1 MDLLKLIA
9 PLKSGHCF
17 YKQMLLIR
25 TNNETITLP
34 RNCYAKSS
42 FSEICIKNNGI
53 LPNLQDTTNQNFETS
68 HCKSFAMKLFN
79 FVYSVLVICSS

>member
-17 YKQMLLIR
+17 YKQMLQIR
-25 TNNETITLP
+25 TNNETITMP

-53 LPNLQDTTNQNFETS
+53 LPNLQATTNKNSFYFSQFPHIS
-68 HCKSFAMKLFN
+68 HRI
-79 FVYSVLVICSS
+79 V